1 MRSMCWA
8 RPARKDV
15 ALILEG
21 EFSEYM
27 VVCLRLVVVAVVV
40 MKIIGILDL
49 LPPERDR
56 GANTLS
62 FR

>member
-21 EFSEYM
+21 EFSEY
-27 VVCLRLVVVAVVV
+27 
-40 MKIIGILDL
+40 GSL
-49 LPPERDR
+49 LKTCCGGGGGHENNWD
-56 GANTLS
+56 S
-62 FR
+62 